1 MITIKIDRLD
11 HLVITVKDIEK
22 TCDFYCNVLGMEKVI
37 FGEGRMALHFGEQ
50 KINLHRAGNEYEP
63 KANVA
68 KPGTADLCFITN
80 TPITE
85 VMKRYEKYGIPI
97 EVGPIDKTGAK
108 GELISI
114 YTRDPDGNLIE
125 VSNYK

>member
-1 MITIKIDRLD
+1 
-11 HLVITVKDIEK
+11 
-22 TCDFYCNVLGMEKVI
+22 
-37 FGEGRMALHFGEQ
+37 LHFGEQ
-50 KINLHRAGNEYEP
+50 KINLHEAGNEYEP

-80 TPITE
+80 TPIDE
-85 VMKRYEKYGIPI
+85 VIQRYEKHGIPV
-97 EVGPIDKTGAK
+97 EVGPISMPGATG
-108 GELISI
+108 EMTSI